1 MQFNKITYI
10 ASLVWRKYKLPY
22 FLVAI
27 CTLLFFAVLELRWA
41 EIKLNFELDLP
52 FLKTTVP
59 SASIDLKGWE
69 IMGYF
74 GLIPFLP
81 MLLILTNRFK
91 KTAWI
96 FTVAIMPVSIL
107 YTLNI
112 FGLIGRIYNE
122 PMDFVVLSS
131 QIYLPFYLYFGLI
144 ALLIL
149 FTYQISKNYE
159 QP

>member
-1 MQFNKITYI
+1 MQLNKIIYI

-22 FLVAI
+22 FFAAF
-27 CTLLFFAVLELRWA
+27 CTLLFFAVLDLKWV

-52 FLKTTVP
+52 FLKTTIP

-112 FGLIGRIYNE
+112 FGMIERIYDGS
-122 PMDFVVLSS
+122 MDFVVLSS
-131 QIYLPFYLYFGLI
+131 QIYLPLYLYFGLL
-144 ALLIL
+144 ASLTL

-159 QP
+159 